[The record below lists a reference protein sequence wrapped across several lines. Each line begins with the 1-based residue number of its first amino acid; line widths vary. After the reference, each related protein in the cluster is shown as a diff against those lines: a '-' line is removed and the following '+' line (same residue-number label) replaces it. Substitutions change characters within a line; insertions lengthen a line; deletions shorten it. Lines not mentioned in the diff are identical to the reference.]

1 MRDDPEFRT
10 AVPDL
15 RNAEHPVS
23 RSRVCRYL
31 KAAGGDQ
38 AGRSKAAVTSLPS
51 DDVAWSDEDQ
61 AELLKTNEEVIEND
75 NHLT

>member
-1 MRDDPEFRT
+1 M
-10 AVPDL
+10 
-15 RNAEHPVS
+15 
-23 RSRVCRYL
+23 CRYL

-61 AELLKTNEEVIEND
+61 AELLEAIE
-75 NHLT
+75 